1 MTEKEILEIH
11 ILERKKFNLLNEVLD
26 LSKQI
31 GQSMDRHD
39 QVSLRML
46 LGMRQEPIE
55 KLEALKVELA
65 TVITSYPPQEAQH
78 LRDVLGGRVSDNKPE
93 EALKNQA
100 LATKKLLEEVLT
112 LDERINRRIAGEESV
127 YHKGTSD

>member
-1 MTEKEILEIH
+1 MTDKEILEIH

-31 GQSMDRHD
+31 GQSMDRND

-46 LGMRQEPIE
+46 LGLRQEPIE
-55 KLEALKVELA
+55 KLEELKIQLA
-65 TVITSYPPQEAQH
+65 SVVKSYPTEEAEH
-78 LRDVLGGRVSDNKPE
+78 LKKVLGGRASNNKPE

-100 LATKKLLEEVLT
+100 LATKKLLEQVLA
-112 LDERINRRIAGEESV
+112 LDERINRKITGEESI
-127 YHKGTSD
+127 YLLKN